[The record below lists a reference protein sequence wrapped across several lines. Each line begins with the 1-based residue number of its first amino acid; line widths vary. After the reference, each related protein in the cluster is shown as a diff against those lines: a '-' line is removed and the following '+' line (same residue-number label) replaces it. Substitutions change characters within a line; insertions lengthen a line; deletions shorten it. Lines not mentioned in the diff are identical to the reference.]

1 VRWFAAFA
9 GLLVI
14 SGSVMFLFTTSLL
27 EHLLLW
33 GSALAVALLA
43 VLVWRRPAPDA
54 PQRVVD
60 TSVGTVV
67 LVFGLGTMLAGV
79 PFGLWITLLGV
90 EISALAVFLLVR
102 EHRRA
107 A

>member
-1 VRWFAAFA
+1 
-9 GLLVI
+9 
-14 SGSVMFLFTTSLL
+14 
-27 EHLLLW
+27 
-33 GSALAVALLA
+33 VALLA
-43 VLVWRRPAPDA
+43 VLLWRRPAADA
-54 PQRVVD
+54 PQRVPD

-67 LVFGLGTMLAGV
+67 LVFGLGTMLAGI

-102 EHRRA
+102 EYRRA